1 MAAVWS
7 SPSAPIPDSQHSD
20 LRGARCMLDRG
31 LAIGND
37 GTSHSGR
44 LFVVCWLST
53 PFSPARLLSPVE
65 QTGLLLELATAAVTG
80 LMFIRTTDG
89 RHPTKAEVI
98 RARHFPLG

>member
-1 MAAVWS
+1 
-7 SPSAPIPDSQHSD
+7 
-20 LRGARCMLDRG
+20 MLDRG

>member
-1 MAAVWS
+1 
-7 SPSAPIPDSQHSD
+7 
-20 LRGARCMLDRG
+20 MLDRG
-31 LAIGND
+31 LAIGYD
-37 GTSHSGR
+37 GTSRSGSAICG
-44 LFVVCWLST
+44 LLVID

-98 RARHFPLG
+98 RARQFPLG